1 MIYSP
6 DTNQNGTGDCDS
18 GMEVADLR
26 PAAPWEITID
36 PHALVSTVSEARLA
50 CVLDT
55 AVDGIVVLDESASI
69 LVFNKAHWG
78 ELCRRCRHR

>member
-1 MIYSP
+1 
-6 DTNQNGTGDCDS
+6 
-18 GMEVADLR
+18 MEVADLR
-26 PAAPWEITID
+26 PATPWEITID
-36 PHALVSTVSEARLA
+36 PHALVLTVSEARLA

-78 ELCRRCRHR
+78 ELCRRCRRR